1 VDCKV
6 KLMKGITAI
15 LPHFRLSGDFGESM
29 GLLDKPLQV
38 KRKRRKRVEH
48 QCAYGEQEKELVE
61 RWKICLEERIWP
73 VPPKMRDKGQ

>member
-1 VDCKV
+1 
-6 KLMKGITAI
+6 MKGCNPKYSVIYQVKWLI
-15 LPHFRLSGDFGESM
+15 RDFGELM

-61 RWKICLEERIWP
+61 RWKICLEERIWS
-73 VPPKMRDKGQ
+73 VPRKMRDKGQ